1 MAELIHHSMFI
12 FLIFQCVSGFLIDS
26 TTPKYAGVITDK
38 HYIAV
43 VDLLMEERQARH
55 LLEHVVTSLQQK
67 VQSLEQKDI
76 SKHAQEISALQLQ
89 VNGLVAT
96 CSLSQNNFGVLEGKI
111 KDLEINYTLL
121 KDENQKLSQDVA
133 TLKQTQSVVSIENLK
148 QQVQATSNKVNQ
160 LEYNNMVRN
169 QDIIAISNITRQNQL
184 DVKTIGHKLTQQ
196 ITSVE
201 RVFREKSRNDT
212 VVYREFSKALDLKIA
227 NLAANQSIQVATLAQ
242 QNYPVA
248 LTAWNAG
255 GDVTIG
261 SEIKFNEV
269 KTSTGISNLSAI
281 NSTGTFKVEVDGVYI
296 IAVTVNSGTKD
307 SGFEIHKNNITLSQ
321 VYIQGKVGDNDQSG
335 TSVVSTEL
343 RMGDSIS
350 VLASA
355 GDRKSGIVHVD
366 KGWSTLS
373 IIKI

>member
-1 MAELIHHSMFI
+1 MLLYLMIIS
-12 FLIFQCVSGFLIDS
+12 LIFQCVSGFLVDS

-43 VDLLMEERQARH
+43 IDLLMEERQARH
-55 LLEHVVTSLQQK
+55 LLEHVVTSLQQT

-76 SKHAQEISALQLQ
+76 SKHAKDISALQLQ

-96 CSLSQNNFGVLEGKI
+96 CSLSQNNFGVLEGKF
-111 KDLEINYTLL
+111 KDLEMNYTLL
-121 KDENQKLSQDVA
+121 KDENKKLSQDVA
-133 TLKQTQSVVSIENLK
+133 TLKQTQSVVSMEHLK

-160 LEYNNMVRN
+160 LKYNNMVRN

-184 DVKTIGHKLTQQ
+184 DVKTLGHKLTQQ
-196 ITSVE
+196 ITSIE
-201 RVFREKSRNDT
+201 SEFREKSQNDT
-212 VVYREFSKALDLKIA
+212 VVHKELTNALDLKIA
-227 NLAANQSIQVATLAQ
+227 NLETNQTFLGIQVAAIAQ
-242 QNYPVA
+242 KTYPVA

-255 GDVTIG
+255 GDVSIG

-269 KTSTGISNLSAI
+269 KTSTGIRNLSAI
-281 NSTGTFKVEVDGVYI
+281 HSTGTFTAEEDGVYM
-296 IAVTVNSGTKD
+296 IAVTVNSGTND

-343 RMGDSIS
+343 RMGDLIS

-355 GDRKSGIVHVD
+355 GDRKQGIVHVD